1 MHTYYLGEILDM
13 KLLVTVSF
21 SYFQFSIHM
30 GTYFQSP
37 IFAYTV
43 HIYLCNLLETKDN
56 IGLMSSSHELV
67 MEFQTFLFK
76 CRLKF
81 LESITLDV
89 LWILELET
97 P

>member
-1 MHTYYLGEILDM
+1 
-13 KLLVTVSF
+13 
-21 SYFQFSIHM
+21 M

-37 IFAYTV
+37 IFEYAV
-43 HIYLCNLLETKDN
+43 HIYLCNSLETKDK

-76 CRLKF
+76 GRLNF

-89 LWILELET
+89 LWILEFET

>member
-1 MHTYYLGEILDM
+1 
-13 KLLVTVSF
+13 
-21 SYFQFSIHM
+21 M

-37 IFAYTV
+37 IFGYAV
-43 HIYLCNLLETKDN
+43 HIYLCNSLETKDK
-56 IGLMSSSHELV
+56 IGLMSSGHELV

-76 CRLKF
+76 GRLNF

-89 LWILELET
+89 LWILEFET